1 MLGFFLWV
9 LTLTL
14 FSEELGLL
22 EVTLVFPVDSLVS
35 WWPALLGMIT
45 VSKGAVTLKSHSQ
58 SRGPKDTT
66 CCCGG
71 IFAGLDRETT
81 ENDWAQFSFPPLLSM
96 CLAYWNLFLSAAG
109 ILSDQSIVKSD
120 QVRLVWLKWTNW
132 YHELLLC
139 ESWKVCKRKKKIL
152 FLQSFTIYLWLKSY
166 LFSILFVHS
175 FIQGLWG
182 TLCFSGFVLFC
193 SSGGELSHIE
203 CILEQVFILNPR
215 REKWTF
221 FSSIWR

>member
-35 WWPALLGMIT
+35 WSPALLGMIT

-58 SRGPKDTT
+58 RGGPKDTT

-71 IFAGLDRETT
+71 IFAGQDRETT
-81 ENDWAQFSFPPLLSM
+81 ENDWAQFSFPPSLSM

-139 ESWKVCKRKKKIL
+139 ESWKVCKRKKNSLSPILHDILVVKIVLVFYSFCAFIYTGSVRNSL
-152 FLQSFTIYLWLKSY
+152 FFWL
-166 LFSILFVHS
+166 
-175 FIQGLWG
+175 
-182 TLCFSGFVLFC
+182 CFVLF
-193 SSGGELSHIE
+193 
-203 CILEQVFILNPR
+203 
-215 REKWTF
+215 
-221 FSSIWR
+221 